1 LLIGCGCRTVAITE
15 VLMVTLTDLA
25 PHEAASRLLADQD
38 DRWISELTDELL
50 RRKRGRELERV
61 ASVWQLSRRELGE
74 LFGVSRQAVTKW
86 LDTGVPPDRAEQ
98 VADVQAITDLL
109 ERYLKRERI
118 PAVVRR
124 PAPKLDDASLLELVR
139 TGRAHDALLLTRA
152 MFTFADAHT

>member
-1 LLIGCGCRTVAITE
+1 
-15 VLMVTLTDLA
+15 MVTLRDLH
-25 PHEAASRLLADQD
+25 PREAADRLFADQD

-50 RRKRGRELERV
+50 RRTRGRELERV

-74 LFGVSRQAVTKW
+74 LFGVSRQAVTRW
-86 LDTGVPPDRAEQ
+86 LTTGVPPDRAEQ
-98 VADVQAITDLL
+98 VADVEAITDLL

-139 TGRAHDALLLTRA
+139 AGRARDALQLTRA
-152 MFTFADAHT
+152 MFTFTDTHA

>member
-1 LLIGCGCRTVAITE
+1 
-15 VLMVTLTDLA
+15 MVTLTDLD

-38 DRWISELTDELL
+38 DRWINELTDELL

-86 LDTGVPPDRAEQ
+86 LATGVPPDRAEQ

-124 PAPKLDDASLLELVR
+124 PAPKLEDASLLELLR
-139 TGRAHDALLLTRA
+139 AGRARDALLLTRA

>member
-1 LLIGCGCRTVAITE
+1 
-15 VLMVTLTDLA
+15 MVTLTDLD
-25 PHEAASRLLADQD
+25 PREAASRLLAGKD

-86 LDTGVPPDRAEQ
+86 LDTGVPSDRAEQ
-98 VADVQAITDLL
+98 VADVEAITDLL

-124 PAPKLDDASLLELVR
+124 SAPKLDDASLLELVR
-139 TGRAHDALLLTRA
+139 AGRARDALLLTRA

>member
-1 LLIGCGCRTVAITE
+1 
-15 VLMVTLTDLA
+15 MVTLTDLD
-25 PHEAASRLLADQD
+25 PHEAASRLLAGQD

-50 RRKRGRELERV
+50 RRRRGRELERV

-86 LDTGVPPDRAEQ
+86 LDTGAPSDRAAQ

-109 ERYLKRERI
+109 EHYLKRERI

-124 PAPKLDDASLLELVR
+124 PAPKLDDTSLLELVR
-139 TGRAHDALLLTRA
+139 AGRARDALLLTRA
-152 MFTFADAHT
+152 MFTFTDAHT

>member
-1 LLIGCGCRTVAITE
+1 
-15 VLMVTLTDLA
+15 MVTLTDLA

-38 DRWISELTDELL
+38 DRWINELTDELL

-86 LDTGVPPDRAEQ
+86 LATGVPPDRAEQ

-124 PAPKLDDASLLELVR
+124 SAPKLDGASLLELLR
-139 TGRAHDALLLTRA
+139 TGRARDALLLTRA
-152 MFTFADAHT
+152 MFTFTDAHT

>member
-1 LLIGCGCRTVAITE
+1 
-15 VLMVTLTDLA
+15 MVTLTDLD
-25 PHEAASRLLADQD
+25 PREAASRLLAGKD

-86 LDTGVPPDRAEQ
+86 LDTGVPSDRAEQ

-124 PAPKLDDASLLELVR
+124 AAPKLEGTSLLELVR

-152 MFTFADAHT
+152 MLTFTDAHA

>member
-1 LLIGCGCRTVAITE
+1 MVASTE
-15 VLMVTLTDLA
+15 VLMVTLTDLD
-25 PHEAASRLLADQD
+25 PHEAASRLLAGQD
-38 DRWISELTDELL
+38 DRWINELTDELL

-86 LDTGVPPDRAEQ
+86 LATGVPSDRAEQ
-98 VADVQAITDLL
+98 VADVEAITDLL

-124 PAPKLDDASLLELVR
+124 PAPKLDDTSLLELVR
-139 TGRAHDALLLTRA
+139 AGRARDALLLTRA